1 MIYICFYIVSLL
13 RTGMGFKDI
22 GEMILTPIHGMV
34 ILILGICF
42 IAVIFFPI
50 HSQLKENVL
59 SSISR
64 DS

>member
-1 MIYICFYIVSLL
+1 
-13 RTGMGFKDI
+13 MGFKDI